1 MNAMQKVRMARVLG
15 TICVIVGSVNLVL
28 ALVRGIGDQAQTGSP
43 LFVTGIAALS
53 GGAMLLLLSKRTPP
67 SEE

>member
-1 MNAMQKVRMARVLG
+1 MNATQKVRMARILG
-15 TICVIVGSVNLVL
+15 TICVIVGSVNLIL
-28 ALVRGIGDQAQTGSP
+28 ALVRVIGDQAQTGSP

-53 GGAMLLLLSKRTPP
+53 GGTMLLILSKRTPP